1 MLQRNYVRLLLSSCA
16 LLLVP
21 DIDGQ
26 RGCSINGSSYSYC
39 QVVGWTAWTSCS
51 SPCIGGSPVRNI
63 IVCCPP
69 SFGSHI
75 NVTKDTC
82 FSYCNVLITVITKE
96 TGKIECLHQY
106 IVEKILRGPLLEW
119 HFLFMLNVY
128 WIQFTRH
135 ESSTSYILF
144 SRFNLKLDFRSLTFR
159 KKILSIFIHIHPHSL
174 Q

>member
-1 MLQRNYVRLLLSSCA
+1 MLQRYYVRLLLSSCA

-51 SPCIGGSPVRNI
+51 SPCIGGSPVWNI

-106 IVEKILRGPLLEW
+106 IVEKILC
-119 HFLFMLNVY
+119 LNLQNAKRAIVGM
-128 WIQFTRH
+128 T
-135 ESSTSYILF
+135 F
-144 SRFNLKLDFRSLTFR
+144 SFYA
-159 KKILSIFIHIHPHSL
+159 
-174 Q
+174 

>member
-1 MLQRNYVRLLLSSCA
+1 MLQRNYVRLLLRSCA

-21 DIDGQ
+21 VIDGQ

-69 SFGSHI
+69 SFGSHT

-82 FSYCNVLITVITKE
+82 FSYCNVLITVIMKE
-96 TGKIECLHQY
+96 TGKIECLQQY
-106 IVEKILRGPLLEW
+106 RVGKKVLCLNLQNAKRAIVEIKLIFFLCLMYIEFNLRGTSTL
-119 HFLFMLNVY
+119 H
-128 WIQFTRH
+128 QRH
-135 ESSTSYILF
+135 
-144 SRFNLKLDFRSLTFR
+144 K
-159 KKILSIFIHIHPHSL
+159 
-174 Q
+174 

>member
-26 RGCSINGSSYSYC
+26 RGSSINGSSYSYC

-82 FSYCNVLITVITKE
+82 FSYCNMLITVITKE

-106 IVEKILRGPLLEW
+106 IVEKNIKRAIVG
-119 HFLFMLNVY
+119 M
-128 WIQFTRH
+128 T
-135 ESSTSYILF
+135 F
-144 SRFNLKLDFRSLTFR
+144 SFYA
-159 KKILSIFIHIHPHSL
+159 
-174 Q
+174 

>member
-1 MLQRNYVRLLLSSCA
+1 MLERNYVRLFLSSCA

-21 DIDGQ
+21 VIDGQ

-69 SFGSHI
+69 SFGSHT

-82 FSYCNVLITVITKE
+82 FSHCNVLITVITKG
-96 TGKIECLHQY
+96 TGKIECLQKY
-106 IVEKILRGPLLEW
+106 RVEKKYMYYVWTDRMLRGPLLKS
-119 HFLFMLNVY
+119 HFLFMLDVY
-128 WIQFTRH
+128 RIQFKRH
-135 ESSTSYILF
+135 KYSTSIHF
-144 SRFNLKLDFRSLTFR
+144 FRD
-159 KKILSIFIHIHPHSL
+159 
-174 Q
+174 